1 MKGLMKG
8 LRLNQ
13 VVLQWLGICQIDDVK
28 NLRKQWIRY
37 IFGFLVCTFIVSM
50 MVANFFYCIKY
61 IDIDIE
67 GVLYA
72 MFSLLSSINVFN
84 AIISLAINRVK
95 VSLIFTR
102 LQELYD
108 QSKECVQAK
117 YIDLCNF
124 FAFFLVDSG
133 KTSGF
138 DRGDMRSHK
147 VSQLLLKYLTMCI
160 IFNSILMA
168 SFNALY
174 IYMENGYVD
183 AKLLFLPFNV
193 V

>member
-13 VVLQWLGICQIDDVK
+13 VVLQWLGICPIDDVK

-72 MFSLLSSINVFN
+72 MFSLLSSINVLY

-108 QSKECVQAK
+108 QSKKCVQAK

-133 KTSGF
+133 KTSCF